1 MSTKP
6 GTTTG
11 TTGATGD
18 ADGRLAWLRAHAEFV
33 VVAFLVV
40 LGILVITD
48 TAAMST
54 AFTQRGPVGPKA
66 VPFVVGGL
74 LLVTAALLAVDVAR
88 GGRGEAEAGEDID
101 LDSPVGWRTVLLLA
115 AAFLANIV
123 LIEPLGFPISGMV
136 LFWGSAFALGSRHH
150 VRDGVISLALSVL
163 TYLLFERVLGVP
175 LPSGPLAGV
184 L

>member
-1 MSTKP
+1 MSAEP
-6 GTTTG
+6 
-11 TTGATGD
+11 TGAAAATG
-18 ADGRLAWLRAHAEFV
+18 GRLAWLRAHAEFA
-33 VVAFLVV
+33 VVALLVV

-123 LIEPLGFPISGMV
+123 LIEPAGFPISGTV

-150 VRDGVISLALSVL
+150 LRDGVISLAMAVL
-163 TYLLFERVLGVP
+163 TYLLFEHLLGVP
-175 LPSGPLAGV
+175 LPAGPLDGV